1 MAQTTLDGTSAQSRP
16 SIVDLGAGSL
26 DFDAMYRDA
35 GGDPAKIPWARSGP
49 NPFVE
54 EWLNRDACAAL
65 RPGAR
70 VVITGCGLGDDVA
83 LFADR
88 GYDVLGIEIS
98 PTAVEW
104 ARHRFPDHA
113 GRFECAD
120 LTSLP
125 SRLARRFDLVVEAYT
140 LQAVPFAK
148 RGAIAA
154 GVASL
159 VRPHGA
165 ILTVCRTRGED
176 EAPSP
181 ADPPPY
187 PLTEKELCDLL
198 GAHGLSPACDPW
210 VGPAPTDD
218 SLVRMRMVFR
228 RSAV

>member
-1 MAQTTLDGTSAQSRP
+1 MTRTTLEGSPVETRETLLDVA
-16 SIVDLGAGSL
+16 GASL
-26 DFDAMYRDA
+26 DFDAMYREA
-35 GGDPAKIPWARSGP
+35 GGDPAKVPWARSGP

-70 VVITGCGLGDDVA
+70 VAITGCGLGDDVA

-120 LTSLP
+120 LTALP

-140 LQAVPFAK
+140 LQAVPFSK
-148 RGAIAA
+148 RSAIAA

-159 VRPHGA
+159 VRPHGVV
-165 ILTVCRTRGED
+165 LTVCRTRGED

-187 PLTEKELCDLL
+187 PLTERELCDLM
-198 GAHGLSPACDPW
+198 GGQGLSPACDAC
-210 VGPAPTDD
+210 VGPAPNDPE
-218 SLVRMRMVFR
+218 LVRMRMLFR
-228 RSAV
+228 RSPV

>member
-1 MAQTTLDGTSAQSRP
+1 MTRTTLDGSMTQSHAP
-16 SIVDLGAGSL
+16 VVDAGASTL

-35 GGDPAKIPWARSGP
+35 HGDASKVPWARSGP

-70 VVITGCGLGDDVA
+70 VVVTGCGLGDDVA

-88 GYDVLGIEIS
+88 GYDVLGLDLS
-98 PTAVEW
+98 PTAIEW
-104 ARHRFPDHA
+104 ARQRFPDHA

-140 LQAVPFAK
+140 LQAVPFAA

-165 ILTVCRTRGED
+165 LLTVCRTRSED
-176 EAPSP
+176 DIPSP

-187 PLTEKELCDLL
+187 PLTEKELCDLM
-198 GAHGLSPACDPW
+198 GAYGLSPACEPWIGPSSEDP
-210 VGPAPTDD
+210 
-218 SLVRMRMVFR
+218 SFVRLRMVFR